1 MRVSIMRAM
10 PQIWTWA
17 EEDSVTALADL
28 RRALTIEP
36 DYARAYSL
44 MAMTYIRGAHM
55 GWVPYADVSGPAL
68 DSARRAVERDGEDPW
83 GHLALGFVYML
94 SRNSRPAIDEF
105 EEALWLNPNF
115 ALAHV
120 VLGAAHG
127 FRGAG
132 DEGLGHLATGMRLSP
147 RDPHQSLYQSASGLC
162 HFVAERY
169 PESIASN
176 RRAVQL
182 RPRFTS
188 AWRTLAAG
196 AGVTGDADTAAAA
209 LAEAKRLQPDLSVD
223 WVEDYYP
230 MIRPEHRAIYIEGL
244 RNAGLR

>member
-1 MRVSIMRAM
+1 MER
-10 PQIWTWA
+10 TWA
-17 EEDSVTALADL
+17 GCPT
-28 RRALTIEP
+28 P
-36 DYARAYSL
+36 
-44 MAMTYIRGAHM
+44 TY
-55 GWVPYADVSGPAL
+55 PAPRWN
-68 DSARRAVERDGEDPW
+68 SARRAVERDGEDPW

-132 DEGLGHLATGMRLSP
+132 DEGLEHLATGMRLSP